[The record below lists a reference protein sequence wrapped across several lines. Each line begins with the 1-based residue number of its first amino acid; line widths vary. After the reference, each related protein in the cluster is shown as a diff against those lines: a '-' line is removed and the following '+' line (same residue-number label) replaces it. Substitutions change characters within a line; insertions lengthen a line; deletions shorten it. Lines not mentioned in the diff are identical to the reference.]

1 MNSGYSITRDKFLSS
16 REARH
21 LLKICEERAFV
32 DIVKG
37 RKIWITRYM
46 LARLALN
53 SGLRVSEIAA
63 LTIGDIHIQEKGDTY
78 LIVQHGKG
86 HGNLGKKRSVYLDM
100 DIVKHLKAYMA
111 IKKKTFRE
119 SVKDEAPLLASHQGN
134 KFTTTGLYMSFK
146 KACREAKLPSH
157 YSIHSS
163 RHTYATFLL
172 AKTKNIKFVQKQL
185 GHASINMTALYAHVL
200 PEENQRLAEMI
211 LG

>member
-16 REARH
+16 QEARH

-46 LARLALN
+46 LTHLALN
-53 SGLRVSEIAA
+53 TGLRVSEIAA
-63 LTIGDIHIQEKGDTY
+63 LTMGDIHIHEKRDTY

-86 HGNLGKKRSVYLDM
+86 RGGLGKKRDVYLDK
-100 DIVKHLKAYMA
+100 DIVKHLKVYIA

-119 SVKDEAPLLASHQGN
+119 SVKANAPLLASHQGN

-146 KACREAKLPSH
+146 KACKEAKLPSH

-185 GHASINMTALYAHVL
+185 GHASITMTALYAHVL
-200 PEENQRLAEMI
+200 PEENQSLAEMI
-211 LG
+211 LR